1 MAFTLEQ
8 LNAVKAAIASGEL
21 EVEFNGKRVKYRS
34 MADLREAKELIEA
47 ELIALGIYTPPTAGV
62 VRTSVFRRER

>member
-1 MAFTLEQ
+1 MAFTIEQ
-8 LNAVKAAIASGEL
+8 LNAVKAAMASGEL

-34 MADLREAKELIEA
+34 MTELREAKDVIEA
-47 ELIALGIYTPPTAGV
+47 ELIALGIYTPPAAGM